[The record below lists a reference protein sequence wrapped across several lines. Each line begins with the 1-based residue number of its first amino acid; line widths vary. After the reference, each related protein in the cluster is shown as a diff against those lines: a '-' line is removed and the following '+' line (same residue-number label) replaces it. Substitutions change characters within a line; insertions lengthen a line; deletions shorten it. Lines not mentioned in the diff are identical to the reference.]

1 MLISQVD
8 QDPEESLVQHF
19 HMFWLKSL
27 VCCVLPQDKSK
38 YASVKGLG
46 DSNRCSPI
54 SNIFQPCSVY
64 VFTEAGEG
72 G

>member
-1 MLISQVD
+1 M
-8 QDPEESLVQHF
+8 
-19 HMFWLKSL
+19 
-27 VCCVLPQDKSK
+27 CCVLPQDKSK

-54 SNIFQPCSVY
+54 SNIFQPYSVY
-64 VFTEAGEG
+64 VFTEAGAG